1 MKRSYDFHRVRSH
14 RPYTIATLAALL
26 GVDKRTVR
34 RWIEHDGLD
43 VAIVDHSRP
52 IILQG
57 SKVKAWGIARQKA
70 KRRPCGFGEMYC
82 VRCKAPRR
90 INPDS
95 FQIVQHNQSKL
106 TVKGDCQTC
115 SLTLRRFGSPSNRAA
130 LEAEFGPKR
139 PDNPAA

>member
-34 RWIEHDGLD
+34 RWIESDRLD
-43 VAIVDHSRP
+43 VAIVEHSRP
-52 IILQG
+52 VILLG
-57 SKVKAWGIARQKA
+57 SKVKAWGTARQRA
-70 KRRPCGFGEMYC
+70 KKQPCAYGEIYC
-82 VRCKAPRR
+82 VRCKTPRR
-90 INPDS
+90 IKPDS
-95 FQIVQHNQSKL
+95 FLIVQPNQSKL
-106 TVKGDCQTC
+106 TVKGECCRCD
-115 SLTLRRFGSPSNRAA
+115 LTLNRFGSPANRAA